1 MRIKLKSTS
10 SSDKQ
15 LDFFALFNLNDEEE
29 ESHID
34 ITGKPLG
41 YDNNPEFVNGNV
53 RNIYDL
59 PTDAITPS
67 GSDSDQ
73 QNRKIKNLPVDAI
86 IYSIIRATEN
96 DYLFRMPEY
105 DAELGAAVFNWNTE
119 SVVAIYV
126 AAMEESFE
134 NLRFMIK
141 NKNLFNVED
150 DGSLV
155 VNPMLIVETQWY
167 MSEVFEMAC
176 AVNGID
182 PIEFRHQLRD
192 FLYSETHA
200 YKEMKLK
207 SELYKSDP
215 TMVFH
220 DCSDGTD
227 WETFFDGDYFY
238 SSKKLA
244 LKWSDS
250 ELVTLFKKSFTDAID
265 LFETLV
271 VTNKLTT
278 RDAKGW
284 VQINPVFESE
294 LEWIKSDVF
303 NIIGTH
309 LGYDVESVRKQI
321 MTTCQ
326 MAFH

>member
-10 SSDKQ
+10 SSVKQ
-15 LDFFALFNLNDEEE
+15 LDFFALFNLNNEEE
-29 ESHID
+29 ESHIE
-34 ITGKPLG
+34 ITVKPLG
-41 YDNNPEFVNGNV
+41 YDKNPEFVNGNV

-59 PTDAITPS
+59 PTDAITSS

-73 QNRKIKNLPVDAI
+73 YAQKIKNLPDDAI
-86 IYSIIRATEN
+86 VHSITRATEN

-141 NKNLFNVED
+141 NKNLFNVVD

-207 SELYKSDP
+207 NELYKSDS

-227 WETFFDGDYFY
+227 WETFFDADYFH

-250 ELVTLFKKSFTDAID
+250 QLVTLFKKSFTDTIA

-271 VTNKLTT
+271 VANKLTT

-309 LGYDVESVRKQI
+309 LGYDVVSVRKQI
-321 MTTCQ
+321 ATTCQ

>member
-1 MRIKLKSTS
+1 
-10 SSDKQ
+10 
-15 LDFFALFNLNDEEE
+15 
-29 ESHID
+29 
-34 ITGKPLG
+34 
-41 YDNNPEFVNGNV
+41 
-53 RNIYDL
+53 
-59 PTDAITPS
+59 
-67 GSDSDQ
+67 
-73 QNRKIKNLPVDAI
+73 
-86 IYSIIRATEN
+86 
-96 DYLFRMPEY
+96 
-105 DAELGAAVFNWNTE
+105 
-119 SVVAIYV
+119 
-126 AAMEESFE
+126 
-134 NLRFMIK
+134 
-141 NKNLFNVED
+141 
-150 DGSLV
+150 
-155 VNPMLIVETQWY
+155 

-215 TMVFH
+215 TMVSH

-238 SSKKLA
+238 FSKKLA

-326 MAFH
+326 MAFR